1 MLEKR
6 RLGTAGPEV
15 GVIGLGTVK
24 FGRTAGLKL
33 ARPAELP
40 SDERALAVLTRAAEL
55 GVNLIDTAPAYGV
68 AEERLGALLPKATG
82 GAGWRS
88 RWVLCGKVGEVFEA
102 DADGADGAGGVGG
115 RSRYDFSAKFIRAS
129 LEASVRRLGT
139 DHLDVALLHFS
150 SSVDDVAVL
159 KAGEAMGAL
168 AEAKRVGL
176 VRAIGASTGSVAG
189 GLEAVR
195 GGACAVVMLTLNRLS
210 MADAG
215 AAAEA
220 GARGVGVLVKKALA
234 SGHAVVGGGGGGADV
249 EGALRMVLGTPGVG
263 CAVVGTTSVAHLEEA
278 VRAARG

>member
-1 MLEKR
+1 
-6 RLGTAGPEV
+6 
-15 GVIGLGTVK
+15 
-24 FGRTAGLKL
+24 
-33 ARPAELP
+33 
-40 SDERALAVLTRAAEL
+40 
-55 GVNLIDTAPAYGV
+55 
-68 AEERLGALLPKATG
+68 
-82 GAGWRS
+82 
-88 RWVLCGKVGEVFEA
+88 
-102 DADGADGAGGVGG
+102 ADGAGGVGG

-195 GGACAVVMLTLNRLS
+195 GGACDVVMLTLNRLS